1 MRGHFNQSV
10 ICPVLIARTLDCDS
24 LFRCIEH
31 TQSGS
36 GQTVA
41 LSGEA
46 GIGKSRLM
54 AETRERATQAGMLVL
69 QGNCF
74 EPDHALPYAPLL
86 DMLRAYCNTHDSEE
100 AVRSLG
106 PTAPELVKLL
116 PDLTSIVPDL
126 TPTPVLEPEQEK
138 RCLFQTLI
146 QLFSRLVTQQALLII
161 IEDLHWSDDTSLEF
175 LLQL

>member
-10 ICPVLIARTLDCDS
+10 VCPVLIGRSTDCAA

-31 TQSGS
+31 TQSGG
-36 GQTVA
+36 GQAVA

-46 GIGKSRLM
+46 GIGKSRLI
-54 AETRERATQAGMLVL
+54 AETRARATQLGMLVL

-86 DMLRAYCNTHDSEE
+86 DMLRAYWITHDSEE
-100 AVRSLG
+100 VVRSLG

-126 TPTPVLEPEQEK
+126 TPTPVLEPELEK
-138 RCLFQTLI
+138 PRLFQTLI
-146 QLFSRLVTQQALLII
+146 KLFKSLVTLQPLL
-161 IEDLHWSDDTSLEF
+161 
-175 LLQL
+175 